1 MKHLDLVQ
9 KYLANL
15 AVLNV
20 KWHNIHWNVVGRQF
34 LRVHTY
40 TEELYDQLFEDYDAV
55 AELLKMKE
63 VTPLSTMKDYL
74 ANATVS
80 EVAPKDF
87 GHDDSL
93 KLVKDDLVT
102 MRALATDIRN
112 SADDAGDFEVV
123 AMFEDYVAFYSKHIW
138 FVSSMLK

>member
-1 MKHLDLVQ
+1 
-9 KYLANL
+9 
-15 AVLNV
+15 
-20 KWHNIHWNVVGRQF
+20 
-34 LRVHTY
+34 
-40 TEELYDQLFEDYDAV
+40 
-55 AELLKMKE
+55 
-63 VTPLSTMKDYL
+63 MKDYL